1 MTAAP
6 RHIDVYDTTLRDGTQ
21 AEGIAFSPDD
31 KVRVARKLDD
41 LGVHYLEGGW
51 PGSNPNSIEFFDRV
65 RGLRFKNLKVAAFGS
80 TRHAKNA
87 CAKDPNMRALLE
99 ARTPVV
105 TIFGKSWD
113 LHVRE
118 ALRVPLETNLEMIE
132 DSVAFLRKKG
142 KEVVY
147 DAEHFFDA
155 FKRNRGYAL
164 ATLQAAH
171 RAGADVLC
179 LCETNGGA
187 IPTEVSAIVAY
198 VRRML
203 PDAVIGI
210 HTHNDSGCG
219 VANTLAAV
227 AEGAVHVQGT
237 VNGYGERCG
246 NANLIPIVANLE
258 LKMGLHAVGRKRLKM
273 LNEVSRYVAELANQ
287 IPDERAPYVGKTA
300 FAHKGGIHVS
310 AVLRNPE
317 TYEHIKPDAVG
328 NSRRVLVSDQS
339 GKSNLTYKI
348 HELKLRVDPDSPEMS
363 GVLKKIKELEN
374 QGYEFEAAEAS
385 FVLLVN
391 GAMGKLPVFF
401 EKETWRILDEFIEG
415 ENFVQAMVKAVVK
428 GKEFHTVAEGAGPF
442 NALDTAFR
450 KALHDDYPQL
460 DRMKLVDYKV
470 RVLNS
475 AEATADAVRVLITS
489 SDGVS
494 TWTTV
499 GVSSNILEASWLA
512 LRDSIVYFLAYV
524 DRARAFSRRAGKP
537 RPYDPAN
544 RPRFRR
550 KK

>member
-1 MTAAP
+1 MALMTTAP
-6 RHIDVYDTTLRDGTQ
+6 RSIAVYDTTLRDGTQ

-65 RGLRFKNLKVAAFGS
+65 RGLRFKNLKVASFGS

-87 CAKDPNMRALLE
+87 CEKDPNILALL
-99 ARTPVV
+99 ATKTPVV

-113 LHVRE
+113 LHVRD
-118 ALRVPLETNLEMIE
+118 ALRISLEANLEMIE

-155 FKRNRGYAL
+155 FKRNREYAL
-164 ATLQAAH
+164 ATVAAAS
-171 RAGADVLC
+171 RAGADVIC

-187 IPTEVSAIVAY
+187 IPTEVSAIVAH
-198 VRRML
+198 VRRAL
-203 PDAVIGI
+203 PDAVLGI

-237 VNGYGERCG
+237 INGYGERCG
-246 NANLIPIVANLE
+246 NANLIPIIANLE
-258 LKMGLHAVGRKRLKM
+258 LKMGLHAVGAKRLRM

-317 TYEHIKPDAVG
+317 TYEHIHPEAVG
-328 NSRRVLVSDQS
+328 NARRVLVSDQS

-348 HELKLRVDPDSPEMS
+348 RELNLRVDPDSPEMA
-363 GVLKKIKELEN
+363 GVLKRIKELEN
-374 QGYEFEAAEAS
+374 KGYEFEAAEAS

-391 GAMGKLPVFF
+391 GAIGKLPVFF

-415 ENFVQAMVKAVVK
+415 ENFVQAMVKTVVK
-428 GKEFHTVAEGAGPF
+428 GREVHTVAEGAGPF

-450 KALHDDYPQL
+450 KALRDDYPQL
-460 DRMKLVDYKV
+460 GAMKLVDYKV

-489 SDGVS
+489 SDGVA

-512 LRDSIVYFLAYV
+512 LRDSIIYFLACI
-524 DRARAFSRRAGKP
+524 DRRRGSRGARSSAPRRA
-537 RPYDPAN
+537 
-544 RPRFRR
+544 RR